1 MKSGWT
7 LADAPP
13 QTGRLAVVTGANSG
27 IGREIALGLATL
39 GARVVLA
46 CRNPQNA
53 AEAHDY
59 IAGKVPGAELET
71 VDLDL
76 ASLDSVRT
84 AAGEISRRHTRI
96 DVLVNN
102 AGVMRARRELT
113 PDGFEMDF
121 GTNYL
126 GHYALTG
133 LLTGRLLAADAARV
147 VTVGSHVHRAGT
159 IDFGDLTMERT
170 FSTAGAYSRSKLA
183 QMMFALELDRRM
195 RSAEVSAI
203 SLACHPGGTRTGV
216 MREQSKFLQWAYHAP
231 SLRWLTDRFIMDPPD
246 GALPVLRAAADPK
259 AQGGEYYGPVGSL
272 GLVGRPVL
280 VEPAVKA
287 KDLAVAARLW
297 DIGAELTGVT
307 IDLGPSPAP

>member
-13 QTGRLAVVTGANSG
+13 QTGRVAVVTGANSG

-46 CRNPQNA
+46 CRNPQTS
-53 AEAHDY
+53 AEARDD
-59 IAGKVPGAELET
+59 IVGKVPGAELEL

-76 ASLDSVRT
+76 ASLNSAHD
-84 AAGEISRRHTRI
+84 AAAEIRRRHPRL
-96 DVLVNN
+96 DLLVNN

-133 LLTGRLLAADAARV
+133 LLTDRLLAADSARA
-147 VTVGSHVHRAGT
+147 VTVGSHVHRAGS
-159 IDFGDLTMERT
+159 IDFADLPMDRS
-170 FSTAGAYSRSKLA
+170 FSTAAAYSRAKLA
-183 QMMFALELDRRM
+183 QMLFAMELDRRM

-203 SLACHPGGTRTGV
+203 SLAAHPGGTRTGV
-216 MREQSKFLQWAYHAP
+216 MREQSRFLQWAYHAP

-246 GALPVLRAAADPK
+246 GALPVLRAATDPK
-259 AQGGEYYGPVGSL
+259 AQGGDYYGPVGSL
-272 GLVGRPVL
+272 GLVGPPVL
-280 VEPAVKA
+280 VEPSVKA
-287 KDLAVAARLW
+287 KDRDVAARLW

-307 IDLGPSPAP
+307 IDLG

>member
-13 QTGRLAVVTGANSG
+13 QTGRVAVVTGANSG

-46 CRNPQNA
+46 CRNPQTS
-53 AEAHDY
+53 AEARDD
-59 IAGKVPGAELET
+59 IVGKVPGAELEL

-76 ASLDSVRT
+76 ASLNSVHD
-84 AAGEISRRHTRI
+84 AAAEIRRRHPRL
-96 DVLVNN
+96 DLLVNN

-133 LLTGRLLAADAARV
+133 LLTDRLLAADSARV
-147 VTVGSHVHRAGT
+147 VTVGSHVHRAGS
-159 IDFGDLTMERT
+159 IDFADLPMDRS
-170 FSTAGAYSRSKLA
+170 FSTAAAYARAKLA
-183 QMMFALELDRRM
+183 QMLFAMELDRRM
-195 RSAEVSAI
+195 RNAEVSAI
-203 SLACHPGGTRTGV
+203 SLAAHPGGTRTGV
-216 MREQSKFLQWAYHAP
+216 MREQSRFLQWAYHAP

-246 GALPVLRAAADPK
+246 GALPVLRAATDPK
-259 AQGGEYYGPVGSL
+259 AQGGDYYGPVGSL
-272 GLVGRPVL
+272 GLVGPPVL
-280 VEPAVKA
+280 VEPSVKA
-287 KDLAVAARLW
+287 KDRDVAARLW

-307 IDLGPSPAP
+307 IDLG